1 MLDLG
6 ATTFWEDFD
15 INWAKNCSKLDEILP
30 EDSQK
35 TDIHGDFGGYCYEGY
50 RHSLCHGWASG
61 AVPFLAECVAGIE
74 IAEPGCKKIRISP
87 KMCGLDFI
95 KVSYPTPLGIL
106 KAEIRRSGNG
116 FSTEYSAPEGMTVE
130 IV

>member
-1 MLDLG
+1 MSAASSTGERRHFSKDYDVSWEQTRGIFFLFQKTRTYTATG
-6 ATTFWEDFD
+6 AT
-15 INWAKNCSKLDEILP
+15 IAI
-30 EDSQK
+30 
-35 TDIHGDFGGYCYEGY
+35 
-50 RHSLCHGWASG
+50 RASATAFATVG
-61 AVPFLAECVAGIE
+61 RRAPCPFLAECVAGIE